1 MIEFEFFDN
10 LIDFIKELYELLKED
25 WVKFNLFIKENKKNV
40 IWCLIAFI
48 TLQFTDVMS
57 LGSSWDKYCKK
68 NNIQRGGSGTA
79 TTATSTASASATP
92 ATPATPATTP
102 DTADTAEPAM
112 TKKQKEE
119 EKEVK
124 QKADDKAAKKNL
136 LDKKEAKK
144 TAEGE
149 DSVKSVD
156 KKLGFFNKLKGQ
168 VQKSAGQHGMAG
180 PVLGNLDGIFGAVGG
195 MFTFAAVILI
205 FFGILSL
212 PVLIFLVITYC
223 IVKKIVGKL
232 ALY

>member
-1 MIEFEFFDN
+1 MIEFKFFDN

-68 NNIQRGGSGTA
+68 NNIQRGGSSGTA
-79 TTATSTASASATP
+79 SAAPAPAASTASAAP
-92 ATPATPATTP
+92 APATPATTP

-112 TKKQKEE
+112 TKN
-119 EKEVK
+119 EKH
-124 QKADDKAAKKNL
+124 KAAKQKI

>member
-1 MIEFEFFDN
+1 
-10 LIDFIKELYELLKED
+10 
-25 WVKFNLFIKENKKNV
+25 
-40 IWCLIAFI
+40 
-48 TLQFTDVMS
+48 
-57 LGSSWDKYCKK
+57 
-68 NNIQRGGSGTA
+68 
-79 TTATSTASASATP
+79 
-92 ATPATPATTP
+92 
-102 DTADTAEPAM
+102 M
-112 TKKQKEE
+112 TKN
-119 EKEVK
+119 EKK
-124 QKADDKAAKKNL
+124 KADDKAAKKNL

>member
-68 NNIQRGGSGTA
+68 NNIQKGGSSGTA
-79 TTATSTASASATP
+79 
-92 ATPATPATTP
+92 P
-102 DTADTAEPAM
+102 DTADTAEPEM
-112 TKKQKEE
+112 TKNQKKK

-124 QKADDKAAKKNL
+124 QKADFNAAKQKI